1 MRQEILELLI
11 QGVYC
16 LLEHPL
22 VGGRAG
28 AAEVGSRPCPR
39 EFQHPPA
46 FFNGPLFWRQARPR
60 TAPAAGCF
68 FLLGFD

>member
-11 QGVYC
+11 QCVYC

-22 VGGRAG
+22 VGRRAG

-39 EFQHPPA
+39 EFQHTPA
-46 FFNGPLFWRQARPR
+46 FFNGPLFGGHARPR
-60 TAPAAGCF
+60 TAAAAGRF